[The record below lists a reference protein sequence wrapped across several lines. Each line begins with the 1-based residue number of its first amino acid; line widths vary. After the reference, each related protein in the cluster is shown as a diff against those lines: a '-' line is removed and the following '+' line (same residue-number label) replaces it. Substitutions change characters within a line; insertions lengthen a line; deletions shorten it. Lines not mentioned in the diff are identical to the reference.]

1 MLKSYAFLGELGNGE
16 NGYLGDS
23 GDRVI
28 KLASVVA
35 IVRFVLQF
43 DDVRA
48 SP

>member
-1 MLKSYAFLGELGNGE
+1 MGRMGIL
-16 NGYLGDS
+16 